1 MVNTTK
7 TTNKLNTKTRFPS
20 ASAIRLAVN
29 QPSMVKSF
37 MAVTPLTEVT
47 NAMGDRLD
55 ALLTHRWPKTV
66 TTIIDAKPEGHHQ
79 P

>member
-1 MVNTTK
+1 
-7 TTNKLNTKTRFPS
+7 
-20 ASAIRLAVN
+20 
-29 QPSMVKSF
+29 MVKSF
-37 MAVTPLTEVT
+37 MAVTPLMEVT